1 MTQGNRGRVDLRG
14 LTWVECVILASPP
27 PDWGRADELQFR
39 LLNDLPLTGPL
50 PRPTMVGPT
59 LEVRPWRR

>member
-1 MTQGNRGRVDLRG
+1 MNLRG

-27 PDWGRADELQFR
+27 PDWGREDELRFR

-50 PRPTMVGPT
+50 PTP
-59 LEVRPWRR
+59 EVRPWRR